1 MPITYRLS
9 PWFYVAFSCQGWLMS
24 QRGLVLSF
32 PLLKHQRQ
40 RSLWFIDPSCS
51 YTAQQQLSTAVYREC
66 PSVCQFQ
73 FDDCVFG
80 TSVQK
85 IRQFKPIF
93 SMPLK
98 WNTRWGPLSPSVD
111 TTAGTK
117 PWPNVA
123 LSPYQRTCLEDECV
137 QQRGIIDQL
146 QETESADLG
155 TFPRED
161 DNYLKIMND
170 ISSSVS
176 LKLRSVEHSRCSPQA
191 MWVKWHYMSTF
202 RFCPTNRIKKRPA
215 SMVCVCLYM
224 CVWACMLACEWLLGS
239 ARSFSFVRV

>member
-1 MPITYRLS
+1 MLVHSTTAAQY
-9 PWFYVAFSCQGWLMS
+9 SCL
-24 QRGLVLSF
+24 QRV
-32 PLLKHQRQ
+32 
-40 RSLWFIDPSCS
+40 PSCM
-51 YTAQQQLSTAVYREC
+51 
-66 PSVCQFQ
+66 SVSIWRLRFW
-73 FDDCVFG
+73 DVG
-80 TSVQK
+80 SK
-85 IRQFKPIF
+85 IHQFKPIF

-161 DNYLKIMND
+161 DNYLKIMNS

-176 LKLRSVEHSRCSPQA
+176 LKLHSVEHSRCSPPA
-191 MWVKWHYMSTF
+191 MWVKLHYMSTF

-215 SMVCVCLYM
+215 LMVSVCVC
-224 CVWACMLACEWLLGS
+224 ACMLACEWLLGS
-239 ARSFSFVRV
+239 ARSFSFVRVWILCLGVDFYKSWEAERKLCYSWGKASLNTEINVKGLGLNFLFPLPSP